1 VNGQRVRSRL
11 RWNLKG
17 DRVTKEFFRGVREK
31 AASSVITSLH
41 DRDGNLVTKHIGL
54 QMVCTDFYQALYTAK
69 RSLPAH
75 DAAMQALIDLI
86 PKQFFVPAQERL

>member
-1 VNGQRVRSRL
+1 
-11 RWNLKG
+11 
-17 DRVTKEFFRGVREK
+17 
-31 AASSVITSLH
+31 
-41 DRDGNLVTKHIGL
+41 
-54 QMVCTDFYQALYTAK
+54 MVCTDFYQALYTAK